1 MNDLFHFSDV
11 PRYESHNVGSKME
24 QQPVATLAGVVLFP
38 GGRVEQIKVSIK
50 KPVSIAI
57 SS

>member
-1 MNDLFHFSDV
+1 
-11 PRYESHNVGSKME
+11 ME

-38 GGRVEQIKVSIK
+38 GGRVERIKVSIK
-50 KPVSIAI
+50 KPVPVPI